1 MSKAANSATSSSTGK
16 SSKSP
21 VSLDTNADHGTRVSG
36 GARPLTLSAHDRAE
50 MLSRMEHEQ
59 FDLVIIGGGITGAGV
74 ARDAASRGMKVALV
88 EAKDFAIGTS
98 SRSSKLIHGGIRYL
112 ENLEFGLVFEAL
124 SERRLLF
131 EIAPHLV
138 HPLRFVLPLYKGG
151 RVGMFK
157 MGLGMWLYD
166 ALSMF
171 EAPELHERL
180 NPHESLERLP
190 LLQSKGL
197 LGSYVYSD
205 AYMDD
210 DRLVI
215 ETLRSA
221 VKLGALAANYSKA
234 EDAELVHGKVHSIG
248 ITDELTGKKFR
259 LRGRHF
265 VSTVGPWTDTVATK
279 LLQSWK
285 RVLRPSKGVHLT
297 FDRKRLPLHQAVV
310 MAADQQKRIVFGIP
324 RHEMIIIGTTDTD
337 YPGDPYEVST
347 TPEDVRYLLNVASE
361 YFPGAKLT
369 VDDIIA
375 SYAGVRP
382 LVDDGAATESKTS
395 REHLILHDP
404 RNVTF
409 VAGGKYTTY
418 RRMAEQT
425 VETALEAFSTEDQV
439 RFGHSDTKRPLNESA
454 TIQKMNEAFLSAPL
468 WAEEAGLSQEA
479 IELLISRHGAE
490 AQTLLD
496 KASRPE
502 GASNEEVTW
511 SIEAR
516 HAMRQTQCV
525 NMVDFYSRR
534 SPLFL
539 SRPDHGLG
547 LVEPLS
553 RVFADELR
561 LSDSGRQQQVA
572 AVRQQIAHELRW
584 KQKV

>member
-1 MSKAANSATSSSTGK
+1 MERDTSSFSLADRPST
-16 SSKSP
+16 
-21 VSLDTNADHGTRVSG
+21 LD
-36 GARPLTLSAHDRAE
+36 
-50 MLSRMEHEQ
+50 RMASET

-74 ARDAASRGMKVALV
+74 ARDAVSRGMTVALV

-131 EIAPHLV
+131 EIAPNLV
-138 HPLRFVLPLYKGG
+138 HPLRFVLPLYKDA

-180 NPHESLERLP
+180 SADESLERLP
-190 LLQSKGL
+190 LLQRKDL
-197 LGSYVYSD
+197 VGSYVYSD

-221 VKLGALAANYSKA
+221 VSQGALCASYLSAD
-234 EDAELVHGKVHSIG
+234 DAELVDGKVRSIG
-248 ITDELTGKKFR
+248 CTDHLSGRKLR
-259 LRGRHF
+259 LRGKHF
-265 VSTVGPWTDTVATK
+265 VSTVGPWTDIVGSQ
-279 LLQSWK
+279 LLKEW
-285 RVLRPSKGVHLT
+285 RRLLRPSKGVHLT
-297 FDRKRLPLHQAVV
+297 FDRKRLQLNQAVV
-310 MAADQQKRIVFGIP
+310 MAADKDKRIVFGIP

-337 YPGDPYEVST
+337 FSSDPYDVST
-347 TPEDVRYLLNVASE
+347 TSDDVRYLLGIAHE

-369 VDDIIA
+369 AEDIIA

-382 LVDDGAATESKTS
+382 LVDDGAESESKTS
-395 REHLILHDP
+395 REHLILPDP

-425 VETALEAFSTEDQV
+425 VEATLPNFSLEERV
-439 RFGHSDTKRPLNESA
+439 RFRRADTKRPLNDLA
-454 TIQKMNEAFLSAPL
+454 TIESMGQAYLRADEWGREFGFTSNQVRFLVD
-468 WAEEAGLSQEA
+468 
-479 IELLISRHGAE
+479 RHGAE
-490 AQTLLD
+490 AYQMMHANRD
-496 KASRPE
+496 RSE
-502 GASNEEVTW
+502 GEALGHTSEERLW
-511 SIEAR
+511 AIEAR
-516 HAMRQTQCV
+516 HAIKHTMCF
-525 NMVDFYSRR
+525 NLIDFYVRR

-539 SRPDHGLG
+539 SRQDHGLA
-547 LVEPLS
+547 LIALIS
-553 RVFADELR
+553 RVFGSELGW
-561 LSDSGRQQQVA
+561 SDSKRQAEAA
-572 AVRQQIAHELRW
+572 AVQAYIRHELAW
-584 KQKV
+584 KQKMGLSASSV

>member
-1 MSKAANSATSSSTGK
+1 MERANQTFSLADRSA
-16 SSKSP
+16 
-21 VSLDTNADHGTRVSG
+21 VLD
-36 GARPLTLSAHDRAE
+36 
-50 MLSRMEHEQ
+50 RMEHEH
-59 FDLVIIGGGITGAGV
+59 FDLVVIGGGITGAGV

-131 EIAPHLV
+131 DLAPHLV
-138 HPLRFVLPLYKGG
+138 HPLRFVLPLYKGA

-180 NPHESLERLP
+180 SPKESLERLP
-190 LLQSKGL
+190 LLQRREL

-210 DRLVI
+210 DRLVL

-221 VKLGALAANYSKA
+221 VSMGASCASYVSA
-234 EDAELVHGKVHSIG
+234 EDAQMVEGKVRSVG
-248 ITDELTGKKFR
+248 CTDHLTGRKFR
-259 LRGRHF
+259 LTGTHF
-265 VSTVGPWTDTVATK
+265 VSTVGPWTDIVASH
-279 LLQSWK
+279 LLHEWK
-285 RVLRPSKGVHLT
+285 KILRPSKGVHLT
-297 FDRKRLPLHQAVV
+297 FDRRRLQLHQAVV
-310 MAADQQKRIVFGIP
+310 MAADTDKRIVFGIP

-337 YPGDPYEVST
+337 YSGDPYDVSASVD
-347 TPEDVRYLLNVASE
+347 DVRYLLHIAGE

-369 VDDIIA
+369 AEDIIA

-382 LVDDGAATESKTS
+382 LVDDGSASESKTS
-395 REHLILHDP
+395 REHLILNDP

-425 VETALEAFSTEDQV
+425 VESALSNFKLEDRI
-439 RFGHSDTKRPLNESA
+439 RFGRGDTKKPLNPLVTTESMDQA
-454 TIQKMNEAFLSAPL
+454 RRQVKR
-468 WAEEAGLSQEA
+468 WAREFDMSTSDVDVLVD
-479 IELLISRHGAE
+479 RHGAE
-490 AQTLLD
+490 ALPIME
-496 KASRPE
+496 A
-502 GASNEEVTW
+502 GANRGLMGSSEEKLW
-511 SIEAR
+511 SMEAL
-516 HAMRQTQCV
+516 HAIRQTMCM
-525 NMVDFYSRR
+525 NLIDFYVRR

-539 SRPDHGLG
+539 ARHDHGLK
-547 LVEPLS
+547 LIALLS
-553 RVFADELR
+553 RVFAMELGW
-561 LSDSGRQQQVA
+561 SDSRRQSEA
-572 AVRQQIAHELRW
+572 ASVQEHIRRELGW
-584 KQKV
+584 KQKFGISVSSL